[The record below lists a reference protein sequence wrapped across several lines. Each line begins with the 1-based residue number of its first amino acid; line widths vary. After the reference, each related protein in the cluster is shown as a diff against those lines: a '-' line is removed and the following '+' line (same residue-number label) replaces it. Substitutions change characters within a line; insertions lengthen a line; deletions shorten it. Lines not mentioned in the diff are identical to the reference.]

1 MVRLMDRTVLTV
13 DALSGLSHEEVRQI
27 VISLK
32 PFEQANEPAWLAHL
46 AREVIS
52 EWIRLCI
59 LKGRTASLEEK
70 DQ

>member
-13 DALSGLSHEEVRQI
+13 GALSGLSHEEVRQI

-32 PFEQANEPAWLAHL
+32 PFERANEPAWLAHL